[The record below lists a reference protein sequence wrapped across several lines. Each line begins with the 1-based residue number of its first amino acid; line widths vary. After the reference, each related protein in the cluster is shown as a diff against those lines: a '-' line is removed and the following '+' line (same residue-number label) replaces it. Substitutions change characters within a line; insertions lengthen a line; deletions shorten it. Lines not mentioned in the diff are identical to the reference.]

1 MKKIFSLLLVIVC
14 ILLMFTSCS
23 SKKSDIY
30 ITPDGAEYMVVRDEN
45 GNIIINGNDKLK
57 VYSLN
62 ENKKRQK
69 SDTGEYITEFIEF
82 DSQIVIENT
91 VETAE
96 MRFDLPKTFVADN
109 DNPGY
114 FYSEDKNAEIF
125 ISYYDGSFGNIEDHI
140 NGCQVNC
147 EKLLE
152 SYGSE
157 AFSYEKYSVVVS
169 ETECVA
175 FRTKCTSSEYYKH
188 AYTFIFPYD
197 SGCYYINCI
206 IDTSNAS
213 KVDFNKFIEKIILK

>member
-1 MKKIFSLLLVIVC
+1 MLSLFSA
-14 ILLMFTSCS
+14 CS
-23 SKKSDIY
+23 ANKSDIY
-30 ITPDGAEYMVVRDEN
+30 ITPEGAEYMVVRDDN
-45 GNIIINGNDKLK
+45 GYIVINGNDKLK

-82 DSQIVIENT
+82 DSQIVIGNT

-96 MRFDLPKTFVADN
+96 MRFDLPKTFVVDN
-109 DNPGY
+109 NNPGY

-125 ISYYDGSFGNIEDHI
+125 ISYYDGSYGNIDDHI
-140 NGCQVNC
+140 KGCQINC

-157 AFSYEKYSVVVS
+157 AFSYEKYSVIVS
-169 ETECVA
+169 EIECVA
-175 FRTKCTSSEYYKH
+175 FKTKCTSSEYYKN

-213 KVDFNKFIEKIILK
+213 KVDFNKFIENILLK